1 MYRDRKV
8 YFAWLFSVFIL
19 FALLILLK
27 TPVYMAEGDS
37 YVWLLTP
44 VALTPAVLLIMKDSS
59 INIRIAIAYSPAAAG
74 FLMSVVLNNGIYFL
88 ASFPVF
94 LINFLIIF
102 PRGKK

>member
-19 FALLILLK
+19 FAVLILLK
-27 TPVYMAEGDS
+27 TPVYLVEGDS

-44 VALTPAVLLIMKDSS
+44 VAFTPAAILIMRKSS
-59 INIRIAIAYSPAAAG
+59 INTRIAIAYSPAATG

-102 PRGKK
+102 PRGKR